1 MGPGIR
7 RTTHTSSRSKRTAC
21 CPQVTTG
28 NFLGKVAGSGLE
40 TVGAEP
46 TGVRQSPEGHG
57 LTG

>member
-1 MGPGIR
+1 M
-7 RTTHTSSRSKRTAC
+7 C